1 MTTIPQTVC
10 ENDAAE
16 PGMLRYSKALA
27 CLPNTPEVTMPR
39 TATSTLY
46 RIRRSS
52 EPVTGQTR
60 VLEGDALVKDM
71 RAYGKKVS
79 ASPAAARKFLTEL
92 GVLTADGKRKNLIRE

>member
-1 MTTIPQTVC
+1 
-10 ENDAAE
+10 
-16 PGMLRYSKALA
+16 MLRYSKALA

-39 TATSTLY
+39 TTTSTLY

-52 EPVTGQTR
+52 EPVAGQTK